1 MLNVNPL
8 EIFLLDT
15 RAAPHTTGTATS
27 GGGTVESS
35 IDLSGAVIGEVVGL
49 EVIAI
54 GDTDSTDIEF
64 FTDAAMSDRIYYA
77 AAKDCFAAPYRDM
90 SSWAMFSFTNEM
102 VDRVL
107 YYRFTNNGASNS
119 TYTVKLFAV
128 VRADRWP
135 APPPP

>member
-15 RAAPHTTGTATS
+15 RGAPHTTGVATS

-49 EVIAI
+49 EVIAG
-54 GDTDSTDIEF
+54 GDTVDTDIEF
-64 FTDAAMSDRIYYA
+64 FTDAGMLDRIYYA
-77 AAKDCFAAPYRDM
+77 TAKDCYTAPYRDM
-90 SSWAMFSFTNEM
+90 TSWALFSFDSEM

-107 YYRFTNNGASNS
+107 YYRFTNNGANNT
-119 TYTVKLFAV
+119 TYDVKLFAV
-128 VRADRWP
+128 VRADRWA